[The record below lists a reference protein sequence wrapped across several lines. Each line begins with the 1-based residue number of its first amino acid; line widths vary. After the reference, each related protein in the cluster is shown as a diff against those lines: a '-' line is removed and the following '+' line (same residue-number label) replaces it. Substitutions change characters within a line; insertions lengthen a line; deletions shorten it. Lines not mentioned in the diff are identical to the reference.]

1 MISAETQLTLA
12 MLRQQPRTGSATAG
26 GRMKRPTGGR
36 RNPVAEHPLPEDRW
50 IDSKEWHRGTPKKG
64 GRAK

>member
-12 MLRQQPRTGSATAG
+12 MLRRQPRPGCAAQSPG
-26 GRMKRPTGGR
+26 MKRPTGGR
-36 RNPVAEHPLPEDRW
+36 RNPVAGVVLPEDRW
-50 IDSKEWHRGTPKKG
+50 IDSKLWHRKPAKKG